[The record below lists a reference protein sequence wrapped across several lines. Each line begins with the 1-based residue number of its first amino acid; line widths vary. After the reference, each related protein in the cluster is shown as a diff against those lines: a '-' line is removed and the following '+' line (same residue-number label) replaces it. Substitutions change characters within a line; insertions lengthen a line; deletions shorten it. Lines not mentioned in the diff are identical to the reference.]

1 MVCQWVFL
9 FISLFANPS
18 ERANPKEQN
27 FFNEDSPFS
36 KDGFRLKKKH
46 LDSSKS
52 LLENEKKSSI
62 YGAAP

>member
-9 FISLFANPS
+9 FISLFANS
-18 ERANPKEQN
+18 SKWANPKEQN

-36 KDGFRLKKKH
+36 KDGFRQKKR
-46 LDSSKS
+46 LDLSKS
-52 LLENEKKSSI
+52 LLENEKNSSI